1 MEFTYKIYPTS
12 ADGHARELIATQT
25 ATDLDDAINEATMI
39 LGVIKKS
46 AKVVFMIENDE
57 GKEVAGIS
65 PEVGDWVKF

>member
-25 ATDLDDAINEATMI
+25 AKDLNDAINEATMI
-39 LGVIKKS
+39 LKVFKKS
-46 AKVVFMIENDE
+46 AEVVLMVECD

-65 PEVGDWVKF
+65 PEVGEWVKF